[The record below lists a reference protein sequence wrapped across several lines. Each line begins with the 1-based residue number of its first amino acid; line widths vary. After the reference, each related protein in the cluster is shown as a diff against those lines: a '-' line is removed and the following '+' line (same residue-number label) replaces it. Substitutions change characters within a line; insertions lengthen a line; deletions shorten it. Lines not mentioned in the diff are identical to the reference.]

1 MNLEEVSQK
10 ICSVLISSAY
20 VDEAREIKELMII
33 VLTLDE
39 NDPVRMSAIESLI
52 SRCHPKW
59 LGDYYI
65 NNISYKE
72 WTDLITNF
80 KKKLIKEK

>member
-1 MNLEEVSQK
+1 MNLEEISEK
-10 ICSVLISSAY
+10 ICNILISSAY
-20 VDEAREIKELMII
+20 FDEAKEIKELMNKA
-33 VLTLDE
+33 LTLNK
-39 NDPVRMSAIESLI
+39 NDTIRMSAIENLI

-59 LGDYYI
+59 LGDYYVS
-65 NNISYKE
+65 NISYKE

>member
-20 VDEAREIKELMII
+20 VDEAREIKELMIK